1 MKYPLVKVTFEDVV
15 TNPGWHSFP
24 VKFHPTIATIVGYK
38 VLNTKTH
45 IVLASG
51 FVDDEYGDQT
61 VIPNGLVRSVKRLK
75 DA

>member
-24 VKFHPTIATIVGYK
+24 VKFHPTIATIVGYILHSDRK
-38 VLNTKTH
+38 H

-61 VIPNGLVRSVKRLK
+61 VIPRGLVRSVKRLK
-75 DA
+75 DK